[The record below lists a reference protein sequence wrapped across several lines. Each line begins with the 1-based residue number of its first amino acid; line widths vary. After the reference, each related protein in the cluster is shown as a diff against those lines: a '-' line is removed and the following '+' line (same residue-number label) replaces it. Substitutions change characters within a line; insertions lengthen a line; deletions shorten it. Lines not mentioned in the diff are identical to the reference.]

1 MSIAR
6 PLSWPMRP
14 TARECCDLLRRSEW
28 VACGCWRAPTE
39 RCHYRRRCMPVGR
52 VRVDL
57 VGAPNQLFCEKMPA
71 WIYAGVA
78 VKVWLA
84 LIILWTEAVPAFA
97 ETDSGTNGTG
107 ISYGFAVL
115 DGDTVKFGRQRVRL
129 FGADAPEKGQPC
141 NDGHWYA
148 GPLATKAL
156 IAFIA
161 GHPVSWHQ
169 VDYHYKNNPSVA
181 VCIAGKDDLQALM
194 GSAGWA
200 WAFTAYSDQ
209 YVDAERRG
217 GSTWRRRSRA
227 SLPAPLGVAGAKTG
241 GAIVR
246 QSTCAISRAGRSV
259 TGVRIRTHRPYV
271 DQH

>member
-1 MSIAR
+1 M
-6 PLSWPMRP
+6 
-14 TARECCDLLRRSEW
+14 
-28 VACGCWRAPTE
+28 V
-39 RCHYRRRCMPVGR
+39 
-52 VRVDL
+52 
-57 VGAPNQLFCEKMPA
+57 Q
-71 WIYAGVA
+71 GVQ
-78 VKVWLA
+78 VKAWLA
-84 LIILWTEAVPAFA
+84 LIVPWIATMPAFA
-97 ETDSGTNGTG
+97 QTESGTNGTG

-129 FGADAPEKGQPC
+129 FGTDAPEKGQPC

-169 VDYHYKNNPSVA
+169 VDYDYKNNRSVA

-209 YVDAERRG
+209 YVDAERRAAARG
-217 GSTWRRRSRA
+217 VGVHAHRCQPPWEWRALKRVERSSVSQRA
-227 SLPAPLGVAGAKTG
+227 RYREREGP
-241 GAIVR
+241 
-246 QSTCAISRAGRSV
+246 
-259 TGVRIRTHRPYV
+259 
-271 DQH
+271 